1 MNAKIIKA
9 AIIYFQ
15 QNLFY
20 AHQFVSETVDNEI
33 LELFFML
40 YIMYYINSI

>member
-33 LELFFML
+33 LENLNYFSCCTL
-40 YIMYYINSI
+40 CIA